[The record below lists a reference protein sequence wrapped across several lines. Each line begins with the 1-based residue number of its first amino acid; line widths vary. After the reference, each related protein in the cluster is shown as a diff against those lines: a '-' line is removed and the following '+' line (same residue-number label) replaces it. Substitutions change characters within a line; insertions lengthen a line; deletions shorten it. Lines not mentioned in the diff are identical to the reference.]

1 MKRLF
6 SLFGVEQAPVSHTE
20 RITSA
25 AGGFVAI
32 FAILVVSQ
40 WAVGTYAAAVIV
52 ASMGASAV
60 LLFAVPHGPLSQPW
74 PLIGGQIIS
83 AIIGVAIARYVPDKV
98 IAASL
103 AVGLAIGV
111 MYYLRCVH
119 PPGGATALA
128 AVVGGN
134 AVHELGFQYVITPI
148 LLNVIIIFMV
158 GIIFNYPFKW
168 RRYPVYLHRLNLQKK
183 EESIEESESPISH
196 SDFVYALS
204 QIDSFIDV
212 NEEDLLRIYN
222 LAMKKHQEL
231 SVSLQKLRIG
241 DFYSNGEYGDNWSVR
256 QLVDESPHADP
267 SKDLVIYK
275 VVAGRDRRKSGYLT
289 RKEFLQWAK
298 YPVVR
303 DEENWK
309 RLENHS

>member
-1 MKRLF
+1 MRKLS
-6 SLFGVEQAPVSHTE
+6 SLLGIEQTPVSHTE

-32 FAILVVSQ
+32 LSIFLVSQ
-40 WAVGTYAAAVIV
+40 WAVGPYAAAVIV

-74 PLIGGQIIS
+74 PVIGGQIIS
-83 AIIGVAIARYVPDKV
+83 AIIGVTIAHYIPDKI

-103 AVGLAIGV
+103 AVGLAIGA
-111 MYYLRCVH
+111 MYYLRCIH
-119 PPGGATALA
+119 PPGGATALS
-128 AVVGGN
+128 AVIGGE
-134 AVHELGFQYVITPI
+134 AVHGLGYHFVITPI
-148 LLNVIIIFMV
+148 TLNVIIILLV
-158 GIIFNYPFKW
+158 GVLFNYPFKW
-168 RRYPVYLHRLNLQKK
+168 RRYPVYLHRLNVRKK
-183 EESIEESESPISH
+183 EESIGESEPPISH
-196 SDFVYALS
+196 ADFAYALS

-222 LAMKKHQEL
+222 LAMKKSQEVII
-231 SVSLQKLRIG
+231 SPEKVRIG
-241 DFYSNGEYGDNWSVR
+241 DFYSNGEYGDDWSVR

-275 VVAGRDRRKSGYLT
+275 VIAGRDRRKSGYST
-289 RKEFLQWAK
+289 RREFLQWAK
-298 YPVVR
+298 YQVVR

-309 RLENHS
+309 RIENEA

>member
-1 MKRLF
+1 MRKLF
-6 SLFGVEQAPVSHTE
+6 SLFGVEQAPVSHAE

-25 AGGFVAI
+25 LGGFVAI
-32 FAILVVSQ
+32 LSILVVSQ
-40 WAVGTYAAAVIV
+40 WAVGPYAAAMIV

-83 AIIGVAIARYVPDKV
+83 AIIGVAIARYVPDKI

-103 AVGLAIGV
+103 AVGLAIGA

-119 PPGGATALA
+119 PPGGATALS
-128 AVVGGN
+128 AVIGGDS
-134 AVHELGFQYVITPI
+134 VHELGYQFVITPI
-148 LLNVIIIFMV
+148 LLNVIIIFLV
-158 GIIFNYPFKW
+158 AILFNYPFKW
-168 RRYPVYLHRLNLQKK
+168 RRYPVFLHRRKGYQE
-183 EESIEESESPISH
+183 EESFNEGESPISH
-196 SDFVYALS
+196 ADFIYALS

-222 LAMKKHQEL
+222 LAMKNSRET
-231 SVSLQKLRIG
+231 SIDPEEVRIG
-241 DFYSNGEYGDNWSVR
+241 NFYSNGEYGEDWSVR
-256 QLVDESPHADP
+256 QLVDESSHDDP

-275 VVAGRDRRKSGYLT
+275 VIAGRDRRKSGYLT

-298 YPVVR
+298 YQVVR

-309 RLENHS
+309 RIEQD